1 MNKLKYIINNKH
13 SVKIDNKVI
22 ITNSQ
27 ILQAIEFSNEAL
39 ISLDKQTKEFEINIF
54 EIMGMRNLSGVVGE
68 YFGKSLQ
75 KFSNQNLQSNLHQD
89 GYPDLLL
96 TNSDDK
102 LAYYHT
108 LYTVENGK
116 KYPKEKALFSP
127 YKFGGIEVKATC
139 GTTPPASQV
148 PKPNL

>member
-54 EIMGMRNLSGVVGE
+54 EII
-68 YFGKSLQ
+68 
-75 KFSNQNLQSNLHQD
+75 
-89 GYPDLLL
+89 
-96 TNSDDK
+96 
-102 LAYYHT
+102 
-108 LYTVENGK
+108 YT
-116 KYPKEKALFSP
+116 
-127 YKFGGIEVKATC
+127 
-139 GTTPPASQV
+139 
-148 PKPNL
+148 

>member
-1 MNKLKYIINNKH
+1 MNKLKYIIINKH

-75 KFSNQNLQSNLHQD
+75 KFSNQNLQSNLH
-89 GYPDLLL
+89 
-96 TNSDDK
+96 
-102 LAYYHT
+102 
-108 LYTVENGK
+108 
-116 KYPKEKALFSP
+116 
-127 YKFGGIEVKATC
+127 
-139 GTTPPASQV
+139 
-148 PKPNL
+148 